1 MDTTEEEYSKA
12 ETKQVSTDNTKDT
25 WKEQQ
30 EIRTKNFEE
39 YLMDIGL
46 RF

>member
-30 EIRTKNFEE
+30 EIRTKDFEE